1 MIYTIVRKDD
11 NGKIDAIISFDS
23 ITSMDESWSATVTS
37 QTVEYG
43 FNISDNTNIEAPT
56 YNINAVL
63 SSYSLFSKTR
73 EIVWDGEEFSSGG
86 EPNLNYHIEVR
97 DQMIKVFSDRKV
109 VTLIESSVN
118 SENANDKVKVEEL
131 KSGYFKEI
139 EDCVI
144 SSLSFSHPDT
154 GTGAIHAD
162 IKLQKIVMA
171 NVAITELAEGEKIAL
186 LRESPTNFE
195 PFSGGNKKVEEGIID
210 PKTGLP
216 DEELMAATS
225 NYEEQRKLKDA
236 QYGLTH
242 AKEGVG
248 ATQDSR
254 WYIENT
260 GELSTVVDVGGNPTA
275 IIGGNPAILMT
286 PEGGRVKDVNK

>member
-23 ITSMDESWSATVTS
+23 ITSMDESWNATVTS

-56 YNINAVL
+56 YNISAVL
-63 SSYSLFSKTR
+63 SSYSLFKKDR
-73 EIVWDGEEFSSGG
+73 EIVWDGEEFSSDG

-97 DQMIKVFSDRKV
+97 DQMIRVFSDRKV

-118 SENANDKVKVEEL
+118 SENANDIAKIEEL

-154 GTGAIHAD
+154 GTGAIRAD

-171 NVAITELAEGEKIAL
+171 NVAITELAEGEKRAL

-195 PFSGGNKKVEEGIID
+195 PFSGGKSKTEEGLID
-210 PKTGLP
+210 PTTGLP
-216 DEELMAATS
+216 DESVPAIEKGNRDEMEKIMREKLGINDDKEYLEAV
-225 NYEEQRKLKDA
+225 QRA
-236 QYGLTH
+236 TH
-242 AKEGVG
+242 AV
-248 ATQDSR
+248 S
-254 WYIENT
+254 IT
-260 GELSTVVDVGGNPTA
+260 GKTHTVVKAGNSYRV
-275 IIGGNPAILMT
+275 IQ
-286 PEGGRVKDVNK
+286 GRNAAALLTIDGVVD

>member
-23 ITSMDESWSATVTS
+23 ITSMDESWNATVTS

-56 YNINAVL
+56 YNISAVL
-63 SSYSLFSKTR
+63 SSYSLFKKDR
-73 EIVWDGEEFSSGG
+73 EIVWDGEDFSSGG

-97 DQMIKVFSDRKV
+97 DQMIRVFSDRKV
-109 VTLIESSVN
+109 VTLIESTVN
-118 SENANDKVKVEEL
+118 SENANDTAKIEEL

-154 GTGAIHAD
+154 GTGAIHAE

-171 NVAITELAEGEKIAL
+171 NVAITELAEGEKRAL

-195 PFSGGNKKVEEGIID
+195 PFSGGKSKTEEGLID
-210 PKTGLP
+210 PTTGLP
-216 DEELMAATS
+216 DENATGIEKGNRDEMEKIMRENLGIERDEKYLAAVNLATDRVNRTGKTHTVVQSGTNFRVIRGRNANALMTI
-225 NYEEQRKLKDA
+225 
-236 QYGLTH
+236 
-242 AKEGVG
+242 EGV
-248 ATQDSR
+248 TD
-254 WYIENT
+254 
-260 GELSTVVDVGGNPTA
+260 
-275 IIGGNPAILMT
+275 
-286 PEGGRVKDVNK
+286 

>member
-23 ITSMDESWSATVTS
+23 ITSMDESWNATVTS

-56 YNINAVL
+56 YNISAVL

-97 DQMIKVFSDRKV
+97 EQMIRVFSDRKV

-118 SENANDKVKVEEL
+118 SENANDIAKVEEL

-154 GTGAIHAD
+154 GTGAIHAE

-171 NVAITELAEGEKIAL
+171 NVAITELAEGEKRAL
-186 LRESPTNFE
+186 LRESPIHFE
-195 PFSGGNKKVEEGIID
+195 PFSGGKSKTEEGLID
-210 PKTGLP
+210 PTTGLP
-216 DEELMAATS
+216 DESVPAIEKG
-225 NYEEQRKLKDA
+225 NYDEMKKVMEEKYGLKDDRDYLA
-236 QYGLTH
+236 
-242 AKEGVG
+242 AKEK
-248 ATQDSR
+248 ATDAVNR
-254 WYIENT
+254 T
-260 GELSTVVDVGGNPTA
+260 GKTHTVIKAGDNYRVIQGRNAAALLTVEGVVD
-275 IIGGNPAILMT
+275 
-286 PEGGRVKDVNK
+286 